1 MQITITG
8 RKVQVPDDV
17 RAAVERKIGA
27 LDRFVSDLD
36 RAEVVFRE
44 EKNPRIAEREQ
55 VEVTLLG
62 HGHHVRASVA
72 GVDQHQ
78 AVDLAVGKLG
88 KQLRKLKT
96 RVVRRHRPNLHRDE
110 AHHPLARLENDLVD
124 GAQQGES
131 SAGPDDPEWVPSI
144 VRRKTF
150 DLELM
155 DPSEAV
161 TRMQL
166 LDHDFFLFVN
176 ADSNLPSVVYLRSD
190 GDAGL
195 IEIDT

>member
-1 MQITITG
+1 M
-8 RKVQVPDDV
+8 
-17 RAAVERKIGA
+17 
-27 LDRFVSDLD
+27 
-36 RAEVVFRE
+36 VFRA
-44 EKNPRIAEREQ
+44 EKNPRITEREQ

-62 HGHHVRASVA
+62 HGHHVRTSVA

-110 AHHPLARLENDLVD
+110 VHHPLARLENDLVN
-124 GAQQGES
+124 GETAPQPA
-131 SAGPDDPEWVPSI
+131 AGPDDPGWVPRI

-155 DPSEAV
+155 DPTEAV

-166 LDHDFFLFVN
+166 LDHEFFLFVN
-176 ADSNLPSVVYLRSD
+176 ADSGMPSVVYLRSD

-195 IEIDT
+195 IEIDA

>member
-8 RKVQVPDDV
+8 RKVHVPDDV

-27 LDRFVSDLD
+27 LDRFVSGLE
-36 RAEVVFRE
+36 RAEVVFRG
-44 EKNPRIAEREQ
+44 EKNPRIAERDQ

-62 HGHHVRASVA
+62 HGHHVRASVS
-72 GVDQHQ
+72 GIDQHQ

-96 RVVRRHRPNLHRDE
+96 RVVRRHRPNAHRDE
-110 AHHPLARLENDLVD
+110 GRHLLSRLDNDLVD
-124 GAQQGES
+124 GAAVAEAE
-131 SAGPDDPEWVPSI
+131 AGPDDPEWVPRI
-144 VRRKTF
+144 VRRKSF

-155 DPSEAV
+155 EPSEAV

-166 LDHDFFLFVN
+166 LDHEFFLFVN
-176 ADSNLPSVVYLRSD
+176 SDSSKPSVVYLRSD

-195 IEIDT
+195 IEIGT